1 MAAASGGQV
10 TLCCVVKSRA
20 GSPVGEPLAIFG
32 DRKISL
38 AALANRL
45 GRWSNTMAEDFVDH
59 FAGRAEI
66 EKVIHY
72 PSASL
77 CQIKVSGYLAHK
89 SRGNCLP
96 HHQQHF
102 AVEAVGLYQ
111 KVFLIVVVNDAAI
124 PDDAHPLFL
133 NLHPLAQ
140 QLVPP
145 LRHFAFVPH
154 ADPDSRAGGM
164 I

>member
-1 MAAASGGQV
+1 M
-10 TLCCVVKSRA
+10 VKSRA
-20 GSPVGEPLAIFG
+20 GSPIGEPLTIFG
-32 DRKISL
+32 DRKTLL

-45 GRWSNTMAEDFVDH
+45 GRRSNTMAEDFVDH

-72 PSASL
+72 RSASL
-77 CQIKVSGYLAHK
+77 RQIKVSGCLAHK
-89 SRGNCLP
+89 NRDNCLP

-102 AVEAVGLYQ
+102 AVEVVGLRQ

-133 NLHPLAQ
+133 NLHPFAQ
-140 QLVPP
+140 
-145 LRHFAFVPH
+145 
-154 ADPDSRAGGM
+154 
-164 I
+164 